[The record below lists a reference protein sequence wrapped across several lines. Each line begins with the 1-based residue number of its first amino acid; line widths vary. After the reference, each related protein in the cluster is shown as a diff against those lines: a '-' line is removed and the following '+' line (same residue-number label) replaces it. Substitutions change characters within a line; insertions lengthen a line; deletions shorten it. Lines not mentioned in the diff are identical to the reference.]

1 MWERAGASV
10 RSGWHECRAK
20 SVASLVRQGEGKQGG
35 GPSARQGAQS
45 RWLILPL
52 AFAQTDQVAHDV
64 KLSLLKSV
72 GHASQVASV
81 VTKLKCRLVDH
92 LEMLHGAWS
101 DKPAPARSPA
111 QGP

>member
-1 MWERAGASV
+1 MWKRAGASV
-10 RSGWHECRAK
+10 RSGWHECQAK

-81 VTKLKCRLVDH
+81 TDNEDYGTIIVYY
-92 LEMLHGAWS
+92 
-101 DKPAPARSPA
+101 
-111 QGP
+111 Q